1 MKMEEK
7 KYPPDMDGLVF
18 SKEAFS
24 QDKPNYN
31 GTEKSKSQL
40 VIFVLLYLSLG

>member
-31 GTEKSKSQL
+31 GTEKSKSHNSSMSRQDY
-40 VIFVLLYLSLG
+40 IN